1 MLSRACSVS
10 DDYHDFSTTPQKSR
24 EVYIPKDDSR
34 EVGESNEPVTF
45 QFSRCVV
52 KL

>member
-1 MLSRACSVS
+1 MT
-10 DDYHDFSTTPQKSR
+10 DDYHDISTTPQRSR
-24 EVYIPKDDSR
+24 EAYILKDDSR
-34 EVGESNEPVTF
+34 EVGESKKPVTF